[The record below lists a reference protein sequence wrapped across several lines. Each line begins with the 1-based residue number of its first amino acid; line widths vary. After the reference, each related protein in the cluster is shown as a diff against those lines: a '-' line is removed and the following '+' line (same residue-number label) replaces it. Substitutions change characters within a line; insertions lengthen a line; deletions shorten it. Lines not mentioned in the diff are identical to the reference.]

1 MLILQRIAPFSVVF
15 LAACASTGGGT
26 PTVPVAPMCTI
37 VAVDFLI
44 NPKVD
49 VALVAER
56 TDPNVNHGFTHF
68 RGMGGPR
75 GNPAVGFR
83 PDVYGLSEAWSRNSA
98 GTVVYRAQAHP
109 AQRPTSGD
117 FNGSAWSI
125 NTQDAT
131 GTWSPVIATFSD
143 TRSRDDQDDPATG
156 GLAVPQLMPVG
167 VANPQV
173 FGCAGL
179 RSEDKA
185 VRSTWLIEATAPNA
199 AARTQG
205 GVMLIQDL
213 LNGDDRFVPNVPG
226 GPLTGP
232 PPTHPPVPTIAG
244 RPGNP
249 VREGS
254 VQCAMTQFEDNVATR
269 ELHMLAI
276 NNGVLYHS
284 MASDFGP
291 AVANGGAGITF
302 NRFRAVSPWGNVG
315 QALGGGFG
323 NIVAAAIVGRP
334 TAINVFFVAESGG
347 HYRLWH
353 TVRFSSNGSW
363 RPADE
368 VLKLSG
374 ARPDGSGLTT
384 PFRVAAGMCPVFG
397 KSQDSELVY
406 ATWSADRRILFGR
419 FSSSVQ
425 QWLPGF
431 SGNYSPLFDLSG
443 LLATTSD
450 TSRQDTLQNLV
461 IVARPFRDDARPPP

>member
-1 MLILQRIAPFSVVF
+1 MFRGAGVVSAAF
-15 LAACASTGGGT
+15 LTACASTGGGT
-26 PTVPVAPMCTI
+26 ATVPVAPMCTI
-37 VAVDFLI
+37 LAVDFAI
-44 NPKVD
+44 NPQVD
-49 VALVAER
+49 VALVSER
-56 TDPNVNHGFTHF
+56 TDPAVNHGFTRF
-68 RGMGGPR
+68 RGIANPR
-75 GNPAVGFR
+75 GNPAVGFT
-83 PDVYGLSEAWSRNSA
+83 PDVYGISEAWSRNSA

-109 AQRPTSGD
+109 ARRPTSGD

-125 NTQDAT
+125 NVQDAT
-131 GTWSPVIATFSD
+131 GTWSPVIAAFSD

-156 GLAVPQLMPVG
+156 GMAVPQLMPVG

-199 AARTQG
+199 AAGTQG
-205 GVMLIQDL
+205 SVLLIQDL

-232 PPTHPPVPTIAG
+232 PPTRPPTPTITG

-254 VQCAMTQFEDNVATR
+254 VRCAMTQFEDNVATR

-291 AVANGGAGITF
+291 TVTNGGAGIML
-302 NRFRAVSPWGNVG
+302 NRFRAVSPWADVG

-323 NIVAAAIVGRP
+323 EIVAAAIVGRP
-334 TAINVFFVAESGG
+334 TAINVFFVAKSGNM
-347 HYRLWH
+347 YKLWH

-363 RPADE
+363 RRADD
-368 VLKLSG
+368 VLALNGGHPSG
-374 ARPDGSGLTT
+374 AGFL
-384 PFRVAAGMCPVFG
+384 FRVAAGMCPVFG
-397 KSQDSELVY
+397 KPQDSELVY
-406 ATWSADRRILFGR
+406 TMYDSAHRIIWLGR
-419 FSSSVQ
+419 FSSTSQ
-425 QWLPGF
+425 QWLPGMQ
-431 SGNYSPLFDLSG
+431 GNYSPLYDLSR
-443 LLATTSD
+443 LLAGTSD
-450 TSRQDTLQNLV
+450 TSRHDTLQDLQ